1 MPDKALDPVEWELVR
16 ADIAMEKALLK
27 ANGDW
32 SKWEEFQT
40 RTNARLER
48 ALIGWRAQRGR
59 GLPMTEDERIALWW
73 VVRTPELP
81 WLMAPP
87 RRPRRPGWPL
97 RRAQRPRATALQPAL
112 GPPSP
117 NGAGPSVAAR
127 MRASLEGELGAKMPR
142 VLDRPEPAT
151 KSPGSSFTLPERSR
165 VVPTILLSQQ
175 GTGERQRAWLGL
187 WPAIGEP
194 LNSEP
199 MIGNAGR

>member
-16 ADIAMEKALLK
+16 ADIAMEKARLK

-48 ALIGWRAQRGR
+48 ALIGWRALRGR

-97 RRAQRPRATALQPAL
+97 RRAQRPRATALEPAL
-112 GPPSP
+112 GPHSP
-117 NGAGPSVAAR
+117 MGPSQ
-127 MRASLEGELGAKMPR
+127 ASPR
-142 VLDRPEPAT
+142 GCAHP
-151 KSPGSSFTLPERSR
+151 
-165 VVPTILLSQQ
+165 
-175 GTGERQRAWLGL
+175 
-187 WPAIGEP
+187 
-194 LNSEP
+194 
-199 MIGNAGR
+199 